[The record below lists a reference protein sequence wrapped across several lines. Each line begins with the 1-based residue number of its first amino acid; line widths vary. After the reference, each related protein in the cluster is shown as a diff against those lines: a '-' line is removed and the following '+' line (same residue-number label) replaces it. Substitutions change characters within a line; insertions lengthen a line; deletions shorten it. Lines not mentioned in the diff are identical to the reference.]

1 METND
6 LISTVVPTAH
16 KSCYCLSLRPQLEL
30 LGITAWLLPSEV
42 TLNQNPGEDLPRDE
56 QVQKA
61 AKLINA
67 CRIEALGL
75 YSSDDLLYKEIFFHF
90 WCGRSFCL
98 NHNLYLAVSLHS
110 ASSPSRQQ
118 ISSSSVKRS
127 WGMCSSSSSSVPR
140 INCTRCDGVSRKKII
155 QKDVCLS

>member
-42 TLNQNPGEDLPRDE
+42 TLTQNPGEDLPRPDE

-75 YSSDDLLYKEIFFHF
+75 YSSDDLIYIL
-90 WCGRSFCL
+90 
-98 NHNLYLAVSLHS
+98 SLLVWEVLLS
-110 ASSPSRQQ
+110 QPQSLP
-118 ISSSSVKRS
+118 
-127 WGMCSSSSSSVPR
+127 G
-140 INCTRCDGVSRKKII
+140 
-155 QKDVCLS
+155 CLSPFGIFPFTPANLIQFCEKVMGNVLLVIVLSSKNKLHPLWWGI